1 MTSKELLHKFRSK
14 TQSSQN
20 KMTNEQL
27 VEGLR
32 VILDKL
38 KAKMI
43 EQNGVKYLTLP
54 WKSSNLHTEL
64 ILTKY
69 VN

>member
-1 MTSKELLHKFRSK
+1 
-14 TQSSQN
+14 
-20 KMTNEQL
+20 L

-54 WKSSNLHTEL
+54 WKSSNLHTDL
-64 ILTKY
+64 SLTKY